1 METLILN
8 AALMFS
14 IAAIVLGMVVH
25 LRYPHTVH
33 KKTLYILA
41 ISFSVIAMSVNPTKY
56 WDVYRQYEFLDAI
69 RTSGIGLF
77 DFLFNNKL
85 RIGGADYGSLF
96 AYNLIRYAVVVLGN
110 NRILPFIMTL
120 VTYAVWSYITIDW
133 AEKHQMSGNDIVVSM
148 MLSGVLMPFIYVN
161 SGLRNTTAAAI
172 AALAIY
178 NNLYKKHSIRELIVL
193 FFAAFTIH
201 FSMIYVIV
209 VYLLVKFCSIK
220 AATIILFVWTNVI
233 PSIAALFRNS
243 SYEILRK
250 MASSFRIYT
259 GERTFGINYY
269 LFGACVVLAALAI
282 SLLLNRKIAPEDENN
297 NLEKFIKLMV
307 MNALFN
313 VGYTQLVLRPLY
325 TLGAMST
332 PVLFFMYGCRQSGVK
347 TQQMV
352 AVLSVFIGLAFV
364 LRVSLP
370 EYLVITYC

>member
-1 METLILN
+1 MGTLILN

-85 RIGGADYGSLF
+85 RIGGSDYGSLF

-193 FFAAFTIH
+193 FFTAFTIH
-201 FSMIYVIV
+201 FSMVYVIV

-259 GERTFGINYY
+259 GERAFGINYY

-282 SLLLNRKIAPEDENN
+282 SLLLNRKTVPEDENN

-307 MNALFN
+307 MNSLFN

-325 TLGAMST
+325 TLGVMST
-332 PVLFFMYGCRQSGVK
+332 PVLFFMYGHRQSGVK

-352 AVLSVFIGLAFV
+352 AVLSVFIGLALV